1 MLAFFLVFPDGRF
14 TPRWTAVVVFLLAV
28 VLGTSLLLP
37 GSPLDV
43 ETWPPLLQL
52 IANVGLYGSV
62 VFAQIYRYQRV
73 STLAQRQ
80 QTKWVVFGV
89 TAAIVG
95 FYAESRFVQNP
106 PAFVNTSAVA
116 YRLLVTAGF
125 NFFLLLV
132 PASIGVAILRSR
144 LFDVDVLINRTL
156 VYGTLTAGLGLT
168 YWGGMILLQLL
179 LRPLTQGLDLAIV
192 GSTLAVWVLFQPAR
206 RRIQA
211 AVDRHFYRTRY
222 DAAQTLQAF
231 SARLQHKVD
240 LDATTADLIAVVQQS
255 LQPAH
260 VWLWLRAPEH
270 RGDRG
275 EAG

>member
-1 MLAFFLVFPDGRF
+1 
-14 TPRWTAVVVFLLAV
+14 
-28 VLGTSLLLP
+28 
-37 GSPLDV
+37 
-43 ETWPPLLQL
+43 
-52 IANVGLYGSV
+52 
-62 VFAQIYRYQRV
+62 
-73 STLAQRQ
+73 
-80 QTKWVVFGV
+80 
-89 TAAIVG
+89 
-95 FYAESRFVQNP
+95 
-106 PAFVNTSAVA
+106 
-116 YRLLVTAGF
+116 
-125 NFFLLLV
+125 
-132 PASIGVAILRSR
+132 
-144 LFDVDVLINRTL
+144 
-156 VYGTLTAGLGLT
+156 
-168 YWGGMILLQLL
+168 
-179 LRPLTQGLDLAIV
+179 
-192 GSTLAVWVLFQPAR
+192 LAVWVLFQPAR